1 MVRLK
6 KINLRMFGMAAALA
20 VSSSVYAGG
29 IPVIDGAHI
38 APAKMNNMEQIAKWV
53 VQLERMKT
61 ELEQTKGI
69 WDSLKDGR
77 GMGNIL
83 RDDLIRQ
90 FLPQDYWAV
99 AESIRRGNG
108 NWNGISGRVADIVK
122 AYQYKSC
129 AELNKDPVL
138 RQECERQWRNAAMNK
153 DFGDLA
159 YKKAA
164 ENITNLQEFVRSIN
178 SSSDQKVIAEIQA
191 RINVENA
198 RLQNEQIKLSTIA
211 KMEESERH
219 LKTERVYNGFSA
231 GMANF
236 SRPNF

>member
-1 MVRLK
+1 MTNDQFR
-6 KINLRMFGMAAALA
+6 KIL
-20 VSSSVYAGG
+20 
-29 IPVIDGAHI
+29 I
-38 APAKMNNMEQIAKWV
+38 AIRCRCDEHRTPF
-53 VQLERMKT
+53 
-61 ELEQTKGI
+61 
-69 WDSLKDGR
+69 
-77 GMGNIL
+77 
-83 RDDLIRQ
+83 DL
-90 FLPQDYWAV
+90 
-99 AESIRRGNG
+99 
-108 NWNGISGRVADIVK
+108 RVAKVTLEVDN
-122 AYQYKSC
+122 AL
-129 AELNKDPVL
+129 EVL

-164 ENITNLQEFVRSIN
+164 ENITNLQEFVRTIN

-211 KMEESERH
+211 KMEESERQ